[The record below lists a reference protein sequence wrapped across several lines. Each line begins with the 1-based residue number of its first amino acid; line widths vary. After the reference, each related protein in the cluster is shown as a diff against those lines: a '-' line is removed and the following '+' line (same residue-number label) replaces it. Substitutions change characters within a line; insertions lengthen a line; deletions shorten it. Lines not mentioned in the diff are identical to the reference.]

1 MQRQY
6 RSVFNPSSF
15 SGYALMIQS
24 LHHQCVAILASSI
37 LLSAGTKVQAQALPP
52 AEVLPLQTA
61 SYATCQPPAPSEYLL
76 LVVTRTPDSQTQVQ
90 QLLPPNTT
98 VGACTYLEDTVT
110 RVGGFRTVERANA
123 WAKYVT
129 ETTGLAAFV
138 ARPAETPQ
146 ASSTAGTST
155 PAAISKPQKP
165 TASPS
170 TAAKPNDSSYSPKP
184 LGLGYAVLVD
194 YQNQPEMAVKVRQIL
209 GKDLGLVSYG
219 QRPYLL
225 AVYTADSNA
234 ANTAL
239 QLLSDRGF
247 WATLVDSRRVILLR
261 RTVSLPSTAATNR

>member
-146 ASSTAGTST
+146 ASPTAGTST

>member
-1 MQRQY
+1 
-6 RSVFNPSSF
+6 
-15 SGYALMIQS
+15 MIPA
-24 LHHQCVAILASSI
+24 LHHQCVALLASSV
-37 LLSAGTKVQAQALPP
+37 LWAAGAKVHAQALPP
-52 AEVLPLQTA
+52 DAVPAPQSA
-61 SYATCQPPAPSEYLL
+61 SYATCQPPSPSEYLL

-138 ARPAETPQ
+138 ARPAESPQ
-146 ASSTAGTST
+146 GSPTAATTEPSTA
-155 PAAISKPQKP
+155 
-165 TASPS
+165 PS
-170 TAAKPNDSSYSPKP
+170 TAAAKPNDSASYSPKP

-194 YQNQPEMAVKVRQIL
+194 YQNQPEMAAKVRQIL
-209 GKDLGLVSYG
+209 GKDVGLVAYG

-234 ANTAL
+234 ANTTL
-239 QLLSDRGF
+239 QRLSDRGF

-261 RTVSLPSTAATNR
+261 RTVSLPSTAATTR

>member
-1 MQRQY
+1 
-6 RSVFNPSSF
+6 
-15 SGYALMIQS
+15 MIRAFP
-24 LHHQCVAILASSI
+24 HQCAALLTGAIL
-37 LLSAGTKVQAQALPP
+37 LTAGTKVQAQVLPP
-52 AEVLPLQTA
+52 AEVLPPQTA

-76 LVVTRTPDSQTQVQ
+76 LVVTRNPDSQTQVQ
-90 QLLPPNTT
+90 QLLPPNTSVNT
-98 VGACTYLEDTVT
+98 CNYLEDTVT

-123 WAKYVT
+123 WAKYMT

-138 ARPAETPQ
+138 ARPAEIPQ
-146 ASSTAGTST
+146 ASPTAGTST
-155 PAAISKPQKP
+155 PSAISKPQKP

-170 TAAKPNDSSYSPKP
+170 TAAKPNDSTYSPKP

-194 YQNQPEMAVKVRQIL
+194 YQNQPEMAVRVRQIL
-209 GKDLGLVSYG
+209 GKEVGLVSYG

-225 AVYTADSNA
+225 AVYTADPNA

-261 RTVSLPSTAATNR
+261 RTVALPSTATTNR

>member
-1 MQRQY
+1 
-6 RSVFNPSSF
+6 
-15 SGYALMIQS
+15 MIQA
-24 LHHQCVAILASSI
+24 LHHQCITLLASSI
-37 LLSAGTKVQAQALPP
+37 LLAAGAKVQAQALPP
-52 AEVLPLQTA
+52 AEVLPPQTA

-76 LVVTRTPDSQTQVQ
+76 LVVTRTPDSQTQIQ
-90 QLLPPNTT
+90 QLLPPNTS
-98 VGACTYLEDTVT
+98 VNACSYLEDTVT

-138 ARPAETPQ
+138 ARPAEIPQ
-146 ASSTAGTST
+146 ASPTAATST
-155 PAAISKPQKP
+155 PAAIAKPQKP

-170 TAAKPNDSSYSPKP
+170 TAAKPNDLASYSPKP

-209 GKDLGLVSYG
+209 GKDIGLVSYG

-225 AVYTADSNA
+225 AVYTADSTA

-261 RTVSLPSTAATNR
+261 RTISLPSTAATNR